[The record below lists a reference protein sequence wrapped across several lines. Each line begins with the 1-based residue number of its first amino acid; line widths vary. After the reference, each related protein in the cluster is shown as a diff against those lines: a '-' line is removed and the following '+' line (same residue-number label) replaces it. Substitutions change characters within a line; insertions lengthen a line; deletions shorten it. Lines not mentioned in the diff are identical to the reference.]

1 MYLLR
6 KCDRNLS
13 LKIEKAP
20 DGTEP
25 NKGLFV
31 LIVIIATPGMLSNAV
46 VDKPFTKLSDMI
58 YYIYKRPSQ
67 PKGPLGFCIKHEIET
82 FY

>member
-1 MYLLR
+1 MR
-6 KCDRNLS
+6 RN
-13 LKIEKAP
+13 P
-20 DGTEP
+20 TRDF
-25 NKGLFV
+25 FV
-31 LIVIIATPGMLSNAV
+31 LIVIIAIPITLSKGV

-67 PKGPLGFCIKHEIET
+67 PKGPLGFCIKHEIEA